1 MYESRSRTNRFTLY
15 VAKCTRVVSSKCILH
30 ANNFCNTIFCMKV
43 SQSKRLKSD
52 IATLEYD
59 LAALKKVGGQQRA
72 DLKQIGNLIMSELK
86 SLREKTLQQE
96 ESLNRECKI
105 SQKFTTDLPVM
116 VTTIKVVGTGLSDL
130 KKEVTS
136 LQTGMK

>member
-1 MYESRSRTNRFTLY
+1 
-15 VAKCTRVVSSKCILH
+15 
-30 ANNFCNTIFCMKV
+30 MKV

>member
-15 VAKCTRVVSSKCILH
+15 VAKCTRVVFSKCILH